1 MPKKMKETQA
11 YHCKPVQAWEW
22 AIVYPL
28 YWLTLLIGPLLD
40 RLPVRERRR
49 PKGTYRWGL

>member
-11 YHCKPVQAWEW
+11 YRCKPVQAWEW
-22 AIVYPL
+22 ALVYPAF
-28 YWLTLLIGPLLD
+28 WLTLLIGPLLD

-49 PKGTYRWGL
+49 PKGTYGWGL